1 MLSESLMLCLPDH
14 FGVASWEVAVFQNKY
29 ISDHLANV
37 SDSHETL
44 QERSICVNAIDSFGK
59 IKEQCYLVMGQ
70 DLQSTLFRMT
80 TLSKALK
87 WIQATTFYARLPFAE
102 TD

>member
-1 MLSESLMLCLPDH
+1 MLCLPDH
-14 FGVASWEVAVFQNKY
+14 FGVMSSRISTNVFQNKY

-80 TLSKALK
+80 TLFKALK
-87 WIQATTFYARLPFAE
+87 
-102 TD
+102 